1 MCVEGRFSSSF
12 NPSLADDN
20 GRAWVSPGH
29 YGLDQGIVLM
39 MIENHRSQRIWELM
53 RACPYIRDGL
63 QRAGFHGGWL
73 QQPPFAGAG

>member
-1 MCVEGRFSSSF
+1 
-12 NPSLADDN
+12 
-20 GRAWVSPGH
+20 
-29 YGLDQGIVLM
+29 M